1 MLTIEL
7 NDPLEHISHRVGTN
21 FRCTRQACSPHVQPR
36 LGYRFSDWSDI
47 HCMMLSQAGFDRNSE
62 GMVSMVL
69 NRLVNRILANISS
82 DNDPLMVRLV
92 GM

>member
-1 MLTIEL
+1 
-7 NDPLEHISHRVGTN
+7 
-21 FRCTRQACSPHVQPR
+21 
-36 LGYRFSDWSDI
+36 
-47 HCMMLSQAGFDRNSE
+47 MMLSQAGFDRNSE

-92 GM
+92 EM